1 MAWTIEFSELANK
14 QIDKLDP
21 VVARRILQFLK
32 SRAMTAEDPSSLAT
46 RLKGP
51 ENIGKWRYR
60 IGDYRVV
67 VSFDNA
73 IITIYVIEIGH
84 RREIYR

>member
-1 MAWTIEFSELANK
+1 MAWTIEFSELANR

-21 VVARRILQFLK
+21 SVVRRILQFLK
-32 SRAMTAEDPSSLAT
+32 TRAMNAEDPSSLAT

-51 ENIGKWRYR
+51 ENVGKWRYR
-60 IGDYRVV
+60 IGDYRAI
-67 VSFDNA
+67 VSFEKA

>member
-1 MAWTIEFSELANK
+1 MAWRVEFSELANK

-21 VVARRILQFLK
+21 VVARRILEFLR
-32 SRAMTAEDPSSLAT
+32 SRASTAEDPSNLAT

-51 ENIGKWRYR
+51 ENFDRWRYR

-67 VSFDNA
+67 VSFDKN

-84 RREIYR
+84 RREVYR

>member
-21 VVARRILQFLK
+21 AVARRILQFLK
-32 SRAMTAEDPSSLAT
+32 TRAMNADDPGSLAT

-51 ENIGKWRYR
+51 ENFGKWRYR
-60 IGDYRVV
+60 VGDYRLI
-67 VSFDNA
+67 VSFDKA
-73 IITIYVIEIGH
+73 VITIYIIEICH

>member
-1 MAWTIEFSELANK
+1 MAWTVEFSELANK

-21 VVARRILQFLK
+21 VVARRILEFLR
-32 SRAMTAEDPSSLAT
+32 SRASSADDPSSLAT

-51 ENIGKWRYR
+51 ENIGRWRYR
-60 IGDYRVV
+60 IGDFRVV
-67 VSFDNA
+67 VSFNKN

>member
-21 VVARRILQFLK
+21 KVAKRILGFLK
-32 SRAMTAEDPSSLAT
+32 NRAITAADPSSLAI

-51 ENIGKWRYR
+51 ENFGRWRYR
-60 IGDYRVV
+60 VGDYRVV
-67 VSFDNA
+67 VSFDKN

-84 RREIYR
+84 RREVYR

>member
-21 VVARRILQFLK
+21 VVARRILHFLQT
-32 SRAMTAEDPSSLAT
+32 RVLPADDPTSFAT

-51 ENIGKWRYR
+51 ENDGRWRYR
-60 IGDYRVV
+60 VGDFRII
-67 VSFDNA
+67 VSFDKN
-73 IITIYVIEIGH
+73 IVTIYVIEIGH

>member
-21 VVARRILQFLK
+21 AVARRILDFLK
-32 SRAMTAEDPSSLAT
+32 NRALTAEDPSSLAT
-46 RLKGP
+46 RLKGT
-51 ENIGKWRYR
+51 ENTGRWRYR
-60 IGDYRVV
+60 VGDYRIV
-67 VSFDNA
+67 VSFDNS